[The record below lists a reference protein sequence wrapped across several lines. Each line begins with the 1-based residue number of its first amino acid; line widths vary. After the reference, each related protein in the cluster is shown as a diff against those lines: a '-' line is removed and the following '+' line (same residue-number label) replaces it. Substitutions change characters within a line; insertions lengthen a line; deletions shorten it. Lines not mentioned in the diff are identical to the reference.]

1 MSLEEFDW
9 SPKKCNVRD
18 GNEQN
23 GNRKKPNNHRCGI
36 GNCEICVVIGKIL
49 LLRFV
54 DSF

>member
-9 SPKKCNVRD
+9 SQKKCNVRD
-18 GNEQN
+18 EN

-36 GNCEICVVIGKIL
+36 GDGEICVVIGKIL